1 MTNSFLSSWRAWAF
15 KYRGGV
21 WTALFVII
29 LALARPES
37 SRVAAGIVLVAL
49 GQLLRFWGAGC
60 IKRYRGEEVKAEELA
75 MWGPYA
81 LVRNPLYVGNG
92 LIGLGWGW
100 IAGFWPTVVF
110 LVTFWVLYGLLIVP
124 HEEAF
129 LRGKFGLAYEDYCA
143 RVGRFFPKNF
153 SCEALAHV
161 RDGAYDASI
170 LLKSEIHSL
179 WVHIAGTALIVSR
192 LWW

>member
-1 MTNSFLSSWRAWAF
+1 MDKGAISSLRAWAF

-21 WTALFVII
+21 WTALFVVI
-29 LALARPES
+29 LALARPQP
-37 SRVAAGIVLVAL
+37 SRLALGLALVVA
-49 GQLLRFWGAGC
+49 GQLLRFWGVGC
-60 IKRYRGEEVKAEELA
+60 IKRYRGEEVKADELA
-75 MWGPYA
+75 TWGPYA

-100 IAGFWPTVVF
+100 IAGPWATAVF
-110 LVTFWVLYGLLIVP
+110 LITFWVLYGLLIVP

-129 LRGKFGLAYEDYCA
+129 LRGKFGQKYEDYCT
-143 RVGRFFPKNF
+143 RVGCFFPKSF
-153 SCEALAHV
+153 SRETLSHV

-170 LLKSEIHSL
+170 LFKSEIHSL
-179 WVHIAGTALIVSR
+179 WVHVLGTILIVSR

>member
-1 MTNSFLSSWRAWAF
+1 MTNWLTALRSWAF

-21 WTALFVII
+21 WTALFAVI
-29 LALARPES
+29 LAVARPLRG
-37 SRVAAGIVLVAL
+37 RVAAGVLLVAL
-49 GQLLRFWGAGC
+49 GQLTRFWGAGC
-60 IKRYRGEEVKAEELA
+60 IVRYRGEEVGAERLA
-75 MWGPYA
+75 TWGPYA

-100 IAGFWPTVVF
+100 ISGNLATVIF

-129 LRGKFGLAYEDYCA
+129 LRGRFGAEYEDYCA
-143 RVGRFFPKNF
+143 RVGRFFPR
-153 SCEALAHV
+153 SLSRETWSRV
-161 RDGAYDASI
+161 RAGSYDASI

-179 WVHIAGTALIVSR
+179 WVHVLGTILILSR
-192 LWW
+192 FFW